1 MGCVRVVPDGYS
13 DDMAA
18 KQASTLSSGEPETQN
33 GTGKCVSVI
42 FNPVSG
48 KSDPEERKKLI
59 SDALAEHG
67 YTCQYIETS
76 KQEGAKACAEKALR
90 QGVDLLAVSG
100 GDGTVMEVLSASV
113 GSNIPVA
120 VLPAGTGNLLSVNL
134 GIPITVP
141 EAVNVGLSGRPYDL
155 DLAKTEEG
163 RYFAILGGIGLDARM
178 IRDAD
183 REAKNKMG
191 VLAYLWAALKNLPKR
206 RASVRITLD
215 DRPPFRQRAKSV
227 LIANM
232 GKITGGLEAIPTA
245 APDDGVLDVA
255 ILKAETL
262 GQWLRLL
269 GYALLGR
276 THEAPD
282 LDVYQA
288 KTVVL
293 ETASSQPV
301 EFDGEDAGRT
311 RRLRVEIVPRAVKI
325 LLPEGAPA
333 TRDIQ
338 NNPVEAARRN
348 LLPMLTAL
356 TLLSLIGTLLWR
368 RRNR

>member
-1 MGCVRVVPDGYS
+1 MRVKYR
-13 DDMAA
+13 MTTE
-18 KQASTLSSGEPETQN
+18 QAPTTNTKSQSGTQA
-33 GTGKCVSVI
+33 GTGKCVSVV

-48 KSDPEERKKLI
+48 KSDPEERKKNI

-76 KQEGAKACAEKALR
+76 KQEGAKTLAEKALR
-90 QGVDLLAVSG
+90 DGVDLLAVSG
-100 GDGTVMEVLSASV
+100 GDGTVMEVLSALV
-113 GSNIPVA
+113 GSKTPVA

-134 GIPITVP
+134 GIPMTVP
-141 EAVNVGLSGRPYDL
+141 EAVDVALSGHPYQL

-163 RYFAILGGIGLDARM
+163 RFFAILGGIGLDARM

-183 REAKNKMG
+183 REAKNKLG
-191 VLAYLWAALKNLPKR
+191 VFAYFWAALKNVPKR
-206 RASVRITLD
+206 RTFVQITLD
-215 DRPPFRQRAKSV
+215 DHPPFRKRAKSV

-232 GKITGGLEAIPTA
+232 GRITGGLEAVPTA
-245 APDDGVLDVA
+245 APDDGLLDVA
-255 ILKAETL
+255 VLKAETL

-269 GYALLGR
+269 SYALLGR

-288 KTVVL
+288 KVIVL

-301 EFDGEDAGRT
+301 EFDGEDGGRT
-311 RRLRVEIVPRAVKI
+311 KRLRVEIVPRAVKI

-333 TRDIQ
+333 ARDVE
-338 NNPVEAARRN
+338 NDPVEVARRS
-348 LLPMLTAL
+348 LLPLLVVTSAL
-356 TLLSLIGTLLWR
+356 ALLGAALWR